1 MEIILSVGHTSGFIL
16 VVDINHD
23 SLSQFEPLFLEFMQ
37 QEMQVDAAHDIKHV
51 KRVVKTAKQLCDE
64 ENADIAIVLPAAY
77 LHDCFTYPKDHPNR
91 KQSSA
96 IAAKKAIA
104 YLESI
109 QYPQHYHDAIA
120 HAIEAH
126 SFSAS
131 IRPNTLEAQIVQDA
145 DRLDALGAIGVTR
158 CIQVSTHFNAQLYN
172 DNDMFAKERELNDKQ
187 FTVDHFQTKLFKIV
201 DTMNTESAKLE
212 ANKRKAFMQ
221 TYLKQLH
228 DEVTA

>member
-1 MEIILSVGHTSGFIL
+1 MT
-16 VVDINHD
+16 
-23 SLSQFEPLFLEFMQ
+23 SLSQLEPLFLEFMQ
-37 QEMQVDAAHDIKHV
+37 QEMQVDTAHDIEHV

-126 SFSAS
+126 SFSAN

>member
-1 MEIILSVGHTSGFIL
+1 MT
-16 VVDINHD
+16 

-37 QEMQVDAAHDIKHV
+37 QEMQVDAAHDIEHV
-51 KRVVKTAKQLCDE
+51 KRVVKTAKQLCDD

-126 SFSAS
+126 SFSAN

>member
-1 MEIILSVGHTSGFIL
+1 MT
-16 VVDINHD
+16 

-37 QEMQVDAAHDIKHV
+37 QEMQVDAAHDIEHV

-126 SFSAS
+126 SFSAN

-221 TYLKQLH
+221 TYLKQLY
-228 DEVTA
+228 DEVNA

>member
-1 MEIILSVGHTSGFIL
+1 MT
-16 VVDINHD
+16 
-23 SLSQFEPLFLEFMQ
+23 SLSQLEPLFLEFMQ
-37 QEMQVDAAHDIKHV
+37 QEMQVDTAHDIEHI

-126 SFSAS
+126 SFSAN

>member
-1 MEIILSVGHTSGFIL
+1 MT
-16 VVDINHD
+16 

-37 QEMQVDAAHDIKHV
+37 QEMQVDAAHDIEHV

-126 SFSAS
+126 SFSAN

-221 TYLKQLH
+221 KYLKQLH

>member
-1 MEIILSVGHTSGFIL
+1 
-16 VVDINHD
+16 
-23 SLSQFEPLFLEFMQ
+23 
-37 QEMQVDAAHDIKHV
+37 
-51 KRVVKTAKQLCDE
+51 
-64 ENADIAIVLPAAY
+64 
-77 LHDCFTYPKDHPNR
+77 
-91 KQSSA
+91 
-96 IAAKKAIA
+96 
-104 YLESI
+104 
-109 QYPQHYHDAIA
+109 

-126 SFSAS
+126 SFSAN

-158 CIQVSTHFNAQLYN
+158 CIQVSTQFNAQLYN

-221 TYLKQLH
+221 TYLEQLH

>member
-1 MEIILSVGHTSGFIL
+1 MT
-16 VVDINHD
+16 

-37 QEMQVDAAHDIKHV
+37 QEMQVDAAHDIEHV
-51 KRVVKTAKQLCDE
+51 KRVVKTAKQLCEE

-126 SFSAS
+126 SFSAN

-158 CIQVSTHFNAQLYN
+158 CIQVSTQFNAQLYN

>member
-1 MEIILSVGHTSGFIL
+1 MT
-16 VVDINHD
+16 

-37 QEMQVDAAHDIKHV
+37 QEMQVDAAHDIEHV

-126 SFSAS
+126 SFSAN

-158 CIQVSTHFNAQLYN
+158 CIQGSTHFNAQLYN

>member
-1 MEIILSVGHTSGFIL
+1 MT
-16 VVDINHD
+16 
-23 SLSQFEPLFLEFMQ
+23 SLSQLEPLFLEFMQ
-37 QEMQVDAAHDIKHV
+37 QEMQVDAAHDIEHV

-126 SFSAS
+126 SFSAN

-158 CIQVSTHFNAQLYN
+158 CIQVSTQFNAQLYN

-201 DTMNTESAKLE
+201 DIMNTESAKLE

-221 TYLKQLH
+221 TYLEQLH

>member
-1 MEIILSVGHTSGFIL
+1 MT
-16 VVDINHD
+16 

-37 QEMQVDAAHDIKHV
+37 QEMQVDAAHDIEHV

-64 ENADIAIVLPAAY
+64 ENADMAIVLPAAY

-126 SFSAS
+126 SFSAN

-187 FTVDHFQTKLFKIV
+187 FTVDHFQTKLFKIA

-221 TYLKQLH
+221 TYLKQLY

>member
-1 MEIILSVGHTSGFIL
+1 MT
-16 VVDINHD
+16 
-23 SLSQFEPLFLEFMQ
+23 SLSKLEPLFLEFMQ
-37 QEMQVDAAHDIKHV
+37 QEMQVDAAHDIEHV

-126 SFSAS
+126 SFSAN

-221 TYLKQLH
+221 TYLKQLY

>member
-1 MEIILSVGHTSGFIL
+1 MT
-16 VVDINHD
+16 

-37 QEMQVDAAHDIKHV
+37 QEMQVDAAHDIEHV

-104 YLESI
+104 YLVSI

-126 SFSAS
+126 SFSAN

-201 DTMNTESAKLE
+201 ETMNTESAKLE

-221 TYLKQLH
+221 TYLKQLY

>member
-1 MEIILSVGHTSGFIL
+1 MT
-16 VVDINHD
+16 

-37 QEMQVDAAHDIKHV
+37 QEMQVDAAHDIEHV

-64 ENADIAIVLPAAY
+64 ENADIAIVVPAAY

-126 SFSAS
+126 SFSAN

-221 TYLKQLH
+221 TYLKQLY

>member
-1 MEIILSVGHTSGFIL
+1 MT
-16 VVDINHD
+16 

-37 QEMQVDAAHDIKHV
+37 QEMQVDAAHDIEHV

-126 SFSAS
+126 SFSAN

-228 DEVTA
+228 DETTTEDAKCRFRRVDC

>member
-1 MEIILSVGHTSGFIL
+1 MT
-16 VVDINHD
+16 
-23 SLSQFEPLFLEFMQ
+23 SLSQLEPLFLEFMQ
-37 QEMQVDAAHDIKHV
+37 QEMQVDAAHDIEHV

-126 SFSAS
+126 SFSAN

-221 TYLKQLH
+221 TYLEQLH

>member
-1 MEIILSVGHTSGFIL
+1 MT
-16 VVDINHD
+16 
-23 SLSQFEPLFLEFMQ
+23 SLSQLEPLFLEFMQ
-37 QEMQVDAAHDIKHV
+37 QEMQVDAAHDIEHV

-126 SFSAS
+126 SFSAN

-221 TYLKQLH
+221 TYLKQLY

>member
-1 MEIILSVGHTSGFIL
+1 MT
-16 VVDINHD
+16 

-37 QEMQVDAAHDIKHV
+37 QEMQVDAAHDIEHV

-126 SFSAS
+126 SFSAN

-172 DNDMFAKERELNDKQ
+172 DNDIFAKERELNNKQ

-221 TYLKQLH
+221 TYLKQLY

>member
-1 MEIILSVGHTSGFIL
+1 MT
-16 VVDINHD
+16 

-37 QEMQVDAAHDIKHV
+37 QEMQVDAAHDIEHV

-126 SFSAS
+126 SFSAN

-172 DNDMFAKERELNDKQ
+172 DNNMFAKERELNDKQ

-221 TYLKQLH
+221 TYLKQLY

>member
-1 MEIILSVGHTSGFIL
+1 MT
-16 VVDINHD
+16 

-37 QEMQVDAAHDIKHV
+37 QEMQVDAAHDIEHV

-126 SFSAS
+126 SFSAN

-228 DEVTA
+228 DEVTT

>member
-1 MEIILSVGHTSGFIL
+1 MT
-16 VVDINHD
+16 

-37 QEMQVDAAHDIKHV
+37 QEMQVDAAHDIEHV
-51 KRVVKTAKQLCDE
+51 KRVVKTAKLLCDE

-126 SFSAS
+126 SFSAN

>member
-1 MEIILSVGHTSGFIL
+1 MT
-16 VVDINHD
+16 

-37 QEMQVDAAHDIKHV
+37 QEMQVDAAHDIEHV

-126 SFSAS
+126 SFSAN

-158 CIQVSTHFNAQLYN
+158 CIQVSTQFNAQLYN

>member
-1 MEIILSVGHTSGFIL
+1 MT
-16 VVDINHD
+16 

-37 QEMQVDAAHDIKHV
+37 QEMQVDAAHDIEHV

-126 SFSAS
+126 SFSAN

-221 TYLKQLH
+221 TYLEQLH

>member
-1 MEIILSVGHTSGFIL
+1 MT
-16 VVDINHD
+16 

-37 QEMQVDAAHDIKHV
+37 QEMQVDAAHDIEHV

-77 LHDCFTYPKDHPNR
+77 LHDCFTYQKDHPNR

-126 SFSAS
+126 SFSAN

-221 TYLKQLH
+221 TYLKQLY

>member
-1 MEIILSVGHTSGFIL
+1 MT
-16 VVDINHD
+16 

-37 QEMQVDAAHDIKHV
+37 QEMQVDAAHDIEHV

-77 LHDCFTYPKDHPNR
+77 LHDCFTYPKGHPNR
-91 KQSSA
+91 EQSSA

-126 SFSAS
+126 SFSAN

-172 DNDMFAKERELNDKQ
+172 DDDMFAKERELNDKQ

>member
-1 MEIILSVGHTSGFIL
+1 MT
-16 VVDINHD
+16 

-37 QEMQVDAAHDIKHV
+37 QEMQVDAAHDIEHV

-126 SFSAS
+126 SFSAN

-201 DTMNTESAKLE
+201 DTMNTKSAKLE

>member
-1 MEIILSVGHTSGFIL
+1 MT
-16 VVDINHD
+16 

-37 QEMQVDAAHDIKHV
+37 QEMQVDAAHDIEHV

-109 QYPQHYHDAIA
+109 QYPQQYHDAIA

-126 SFSAS
+126 SFSAN

-221 TYLKQLH
+221 TYLKQLY

>member
-1 MEIILSVGHTSGFIL
+1 MT
-16 VVDINHD
+16 

-37 QEMQVDAAHDIKHV
+37 QEMQVDAAHDIEHV

-126 SFSAS
+126 SFSAN

-212 ANKRKAFMQ
+212 AIKRKAFMQ

>member
-1 MEIILSVGHTSGFIL
+1 MT
-16 VVDINHD
+16 

-37 QEMQVDAAHDIKHV
+37 QEMQVDAAHDIEHV

-91 KQSSA
+91 QQSSA

-109 QYPQHYHDAIA
+109 QYPQQYHDAIA

-126 SFSAS
+126 SFSAN

-221 TYLKQLH
+221 TYLEQLH

>member
-1 MEIILSVGHTSGFIL
+1 MT
-16 VVDINHD
+16 

-37 QEMQVDAAHDIKHV
+37 QEMQVDAAHDIEHV

-104 YLESI
+104 YLESV

-126 SFSAS
+126 SFSAN

-221 TYLKQLH
+221 TYLKQLY

>member
-1 MEIILSVGHTSGFIL
+1 MT
-16 VVDINHD
+16 

-37 QEMQVDAAHDIKHV
+37 QEMQVDAAHDIEHV

-126 SFSAS
+126 SFSAN

-172 DNDMFAKERELNDKQ
+172 DNDMFAKESELNDKQ

>member
-1 MEIILSVGHTSGFIL
+1 MT
-16 VVDINHD
+16 

-37 QEMQVDAAHDIKHV
+37 QEMQVDAAHDIEHV

-104 YLESI
+104 CLESI

-126 SFSAS
+126 SFSAN

>member
-1 MEIILSVGHTSGFIL
+1 MT
-16 VVDINHD
+16 

-37 QEMQVDAAHDIKHV
+37 QEMQVDAAHDIEHV

-126 SFSAS
+126 SFSAN
-131 IRPNTLEAQIVQDA
+131 IRPNTLEAQIVHDA

>member
-1 MEIILSVGHTSGFIL
+1 MT
-16 VVDINHD
+16 

-37 QEMQVDAAHDIKHV
+37 QEMQVDAAHDIEHV

-126 SFSAS
+126 SFSAN

-172 DNDMFAKERELNDKQ
+172 DDDMFAKERELNDRQ

>member
-1 MEIILSVGHTSGFIL
+1 MT
-16 VVDINHD
+16 

-37 QEMQVDAAHDIKHV
+37 QEMQVDAAHDIEHV

-126 SFSAS
+126 SFSAN

-228 DEVTA
+228 DEVAA